1 MHFATHG
8 LLAGETEALALS
20 KAEPAL
26 LLVNPYNYLVGRF
39 VLHFVLENATS
50 SLRGSL
56 CPGPP
61 GCTVRARPWLFS
73 HILAEAIAAGS
84 NLGFIKR
91 TVGAVGSVLQVQAFA
106 EL

>member
-1 MHFATHG
+1 MDEEKVT
-8 LLAGETEALALS
+8 TTR
-20 KAEPAL
+20 
-26 LLVNPYNYLVGRF
+26 VNSYNYLVGRF
-39 VLHFVLENATS
+39 VFEFVLENATS